1 MNEIPYYNTSAPQQ
15 LTASAS
21 QTVGATALAEAAA
34 LANPSVLSVRVFEYD
49 GAIVVAA
56 LTAPVYLIS
65 ERNALKAELADDIS
79 AATDM
84 RAVVTF
90 DMEIYRKL
98 GRTNDTETLRG
109 LYEKALAK

>member
-21 QTVGATALAEAAA
+21 QTDGAAALAEAAA

-49 GAIVVAA
+49 DTIVVAA

-65 ERNALKAELADDIS
+65 ERNALKAELADDIA

-90 DMEIYRKL
+90 DMEIYRKI
-98 GRTNDTETLRG
+98 GKTQNEDDLRS
-109 LYEKALAK
+109 LYEKALAD